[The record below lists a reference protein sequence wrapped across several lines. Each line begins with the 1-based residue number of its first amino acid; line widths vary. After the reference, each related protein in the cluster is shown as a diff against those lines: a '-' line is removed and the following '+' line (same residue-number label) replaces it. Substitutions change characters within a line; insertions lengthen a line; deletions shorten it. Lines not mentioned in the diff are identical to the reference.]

1 MKKVLSVLLASM
13 LGFSGNL
20 PVLAGALPVTP
31 GTSTSNV
38 STGTLTTKIL
48 IGITAQSQILALA
61 NAAFISRSN
70 LVNSLV
76 AAGLG
81 DSDASNLVDGYLS
94 LIPVDGNGQPS
105 FGGALPGD
113 VPGSVSVNI
122 DVDRFN
128 SVINL
133 FNAIL
138 DGLTEEQKASL
149 AGNDVF
155 LGISGFLRLR

>member
-13 LGFSGNL
+13 VSLSGSL
-20 PVLAGALPVTP
+20 PVLAGSLPVNP

-38 STGTLTTKIL
+38 STGTLTSSIL
-48 IGITAQSQILALA
+48 IGITAQSQILALV
-61 NAAFISRSN
+61 NAALVSRSN

-76 AAGLG
+76 AAGMG
-81 DSDASNLVDGYLS
+81 DSDANNLVDGYLS

-105 FGGALPGD
+105 FGGSLPGD
-113 VPGSVSVNI
+113 VPGSVSLSI

-133 FNAIL
+133 FNSTI